1 MCGNDE
7 NGELLLAAISS
18 AAAARKG
25 KGKARVRSGHRGVAA
40 GKHKLSVWTGLRFR
54 QSGKWAT
61 EIRMPRTRE
70 KVWIGTFTSP
80 RQAALAYD
88 AAVFCFFGERPPKA
102 RKTNFPAAPR
112 PEISESERLKL
123 SVADVKVICEKH
135 AREVDA
141 LLPPLDDAD
150 STAAPDDLV
159 VAPATPVPVDAPPAG
174 AGGPAPPDSLD
185 EDDEL
190 DQMIRDFDIEGFQAE
205 LDSLTYLVSDEE
217 YTKLSA

>member
-1 MCGNDE
+1 MTT
-7 NGELLLAAISS
+7 SS
-18 AAAARKG
+18 NRTARRGAAR
-25 KGKARVRSGHRGVAA
+25 RVPAPAPSGRPQKPSEYTGVRLRQWGRWAA
-40 GKHKLSVWTGLRFR
+40 EVRVPGTRQKL
-54 QSGKWAT
+54 
-61 EIRMPRTRE
+61 
-70 KVWIGTFTSP
+70 WIGTFETD

-88 AAVFCFFGERPPKA
+88 AAVFCFFGERAPKA

-159 VAPATPVPVDAPPAG
+159 VAPATPGPVDAPPAG

-190 DQMIRDFDIEGFQAE
+190 DQMIRDFDIEAFQAE
-205 LDSLTYLVSDEE
+205 LDSVTYLVSDGE
-217 YTKLSA
+217 YTELSA